1 MFFFQELF
9 LGMFKHMRTYP
20 HTVRFVN
27 IVENGEVVQY
37 MYFLLFPS
45 RHYIEKLVG
54 CWHVHM
60 EQHFHK

>member
-1 MFFFQELF
+1 
-9 LGMFKHMRTYP
+9 MFKHMRTYP

-37 MYFLLFPS
+37 VFSLISFKAL
-45 RHYIEKLVG
+45 YIEKLVG

-60 EQHFHK
+60 EQFFHK